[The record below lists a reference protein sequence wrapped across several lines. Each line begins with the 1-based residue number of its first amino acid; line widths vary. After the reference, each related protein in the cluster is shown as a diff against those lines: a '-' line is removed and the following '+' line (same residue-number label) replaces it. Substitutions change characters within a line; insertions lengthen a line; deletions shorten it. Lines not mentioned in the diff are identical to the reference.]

1 MGAVVEAAEAAIL
14 KLWLESGSDTVDL
27 LMERTL
33 KAMDEKNYSLALD
46 FLDRIVTLEPDYV
59 EGWNKRATVFYLTD
73 DYGKS
78 VSDIERVLSI
88 EPRHFGAL
96 AGLGT
101 ILRELG
107 DDKRALEA
115 YRQALALD
123 PAGQQ
128 GRGFVCR
135 PVREQVGGE
144 RNQIGELIQAR
155 LGQRQ
160 NPEPGLLGQSPIF
173 QAAEQFGLGQGAQMA
188 TVKGLQFLNIENR
201 PTQAD
206 ALDVKRY
213 RQVGE
218 REMLPAILKTVG
230 QQAQVIDQCFRQD
243 AGALIIEDADR
254 VLALG

>member
-1 MGAVVEAAEAAIL
+1 MRIFVAVASAALAFATVPAGSAADASASARETVEAVPQSRAEKLDALFETLKTAQNEASEAAEAAIL

-78 VSDIERVLSI
+78 ISDIERVLSI

-123 PAGQQ
+123 PQMDN
-128 GRGFVCR
+128 
-135 PVREQVGGE
+135 VRQAVEELEKGG
-144 RNQIGELIQAR
+144 G
-155 LGQRQ
+155 G
-160 NPEPGLLGQSPIF
+160 
-173 QAAEQFGLGQGAQMA
+173 
-188 TVKGLQFLNIENR
+188 TNI
-201 PTQAD
+201 
-206 ALDVKRY
+206 
-213 RQVGE
+213 
-218 REMLPAILKTVG
+218 
-230 QQAQVIDQCFRQD
+230 
-243 AGALIIEDADR
+243 
-254 VLALG
+254 